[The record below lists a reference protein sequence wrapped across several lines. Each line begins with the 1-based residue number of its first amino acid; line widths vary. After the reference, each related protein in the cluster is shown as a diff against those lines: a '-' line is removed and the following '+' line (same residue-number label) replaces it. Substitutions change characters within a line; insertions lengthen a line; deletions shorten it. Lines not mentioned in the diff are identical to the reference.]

1 MRRFIVL
8 IIMLVVPLQFAWS
21 AAAGLH
27 GHTGDSQAHLG
38 VHTHDHAH
46 HHAHHAQGH
55 PGHGASGDTDKDR
68 NQDGHHDHY
77 HPVFSAIITEPGL
90 TLGSALPGGPILHST
105 AAFLSRT
112 PPLLDR
118 PPLARA

>member
-1 MRRFIVL
+1 MRRFIAL
-8 IIMLVVPLQFAWS
+8 IIMLIVPLQFAWS

-27 GHTGDSQAHLG
+27 GYTGDGQARLG
-38 VHTHDHAH
+38 VHTHDHD
-46 HHAHHAQGH
+46 HHAHGH
-55 PGHGASGDTDKDR
+55 PGHGASGDTDKDH

-77 HPVFSAIITEPGL
+77 HPVFLAILAEPGL
-90 TLGSALPGGPILHST
+90 TLGSTLPGGPILHPPVVY
-105 AAFLSRT
+105 LSRT